1 MEWIFGNHAVTSA
14 LESGKRKVHEVRAT
28 AQQADRYRHLCKQ
41 RGVGVSVVDKNVLD
55 SMTKQPHQGIA
66 AQVAPLGKVT
76 LKEAAEGGDLLVLL
90 DQVTDPH
97 NVGAIL
103 RTANAMGA
111 TAVVVP
117 SRHSAKDSPII
128 GKAAAG
134 AMEYTPI
141 IDVGN
146 LNTAI
151 DTLKKLDYWIVGLA
165 GEATQTMGELR
176 LTGKIALV
184 MGSEGDGLRK
194 LVRDNCDYL
203 AKLPMVGQ
211 VESLNVSVAAGMALY
226 EVLRQRQSAS

>member
-1 MEWIFGNHAVTSA
+1 MEWIFGHHAVTSA

-28 AQQADRYRHLCKQ
+28 AQQAERYRQLCKKS
-41 RGVGVSVVDKNVLD
+41 GVSLNIVGKNVLD
-55 SMTKQPHQGIA
+55 SMSKQPHQGIG
-66 AQVAPLGKVT
+66 AQVAPMGRMT
-76 LKEAAEGGDLLVLL
+76 LKDAAEAGNLLILL

-111 TAVVVP
+111 TAVIVP

-134 AMEYTPI
+134 AMEYTPM

-151 DTLKKLDYWIVGLA
+151 DTLKGMNYWVVGLA
-165 GEATQTMGELR
+165 GEATQELSQID
-176 LTGKIALV
+176 LNGKVAIV
-184 MGSEGDGLRK
+184 MGSEGEGMRK
-194 LVRDNCDYL
+194 LVRDNCDFL
-203 AKLPMVGQ
+203 AKLPMVGN
-211 VESLNVSVAAGMALY
+211 VESMNVSVASGIALY
-226 EVLRQRQSAS
+226 EVFRQRQK

>member
-1 MEWIFGNHAVTSA
+1 MEWIFGHHAVTSA

-28 AQQADRYRHLCKQ
+28 AQQVERYRQLCKKS
-41 RGVGVSVVDKNVLD
+41 GVSLNIVGKNVLD
-55 SMTKQPHQGIA
+55 SMSKQPHQGIG
-66 AQVAPLGKVT
+66 AQVAPMGRMT
-76 LKEAAEGGDLLVLL
+76 LKDAAEAGNLLILL

-111 TAVVVP
+111 TAVIVP

-134 AMEYTPI
+134 AMEYTPM

-151 DTLKKLDYWIVGLA
+151 DTLKSMNYWIVGLA
-165 GEATQTMGELR
+165 GEATQELSQID
-176 LTGKIALV
+176 LNGKVAIV
-184 MGSEGDGLRK
+184 MGSEGEGMRK
-194 LVRDNCDYL
+194 LVRDNCDFL
-203 AKLPMVGQ
+203 AKLPMVGN
-211 VESLNVSVAAGMALY
+211 VESMNVSVASGIALY
-226 EVLRQRQSAS
+226 EVFRQRQK